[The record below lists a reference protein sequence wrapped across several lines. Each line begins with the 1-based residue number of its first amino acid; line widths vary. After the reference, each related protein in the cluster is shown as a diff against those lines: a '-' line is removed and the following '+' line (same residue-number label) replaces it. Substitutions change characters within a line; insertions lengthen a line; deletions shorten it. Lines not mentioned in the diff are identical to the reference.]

1 MTNHR
6 RMRHASVV
14 FVTLVLCVAAL
25 GPATAGPYDPS
36 YSDSSYVGAGSS
48 WPGVSS
54 HVGAGFSRS
63 AAMQLGDA
71 AVVAGSIKDETGGI
85 VAGAYV
91 MLSDERNRKLRAVSS
106 ADGAFVFGDV
116 APGRYD
122 LVVSHDGFAN
132 VYRTIDVTVGSHLSI
147 DVTMRVSLDQRV
159 EVVASLDD
167 FRRASGLSPL
177 GLMLGEQEIGVLPN
191 DPDLMYAVL
200 RELSAS
206 TGRADEVA
214 IYLDGQP
221 IASRLPPKELIQSIR
236 ISTNPFASEFAQ
248 PSAGLVEI
256 FTKPAASG
264 FRGEYQG
271 TFNDSSLNARNAF
284 EPRKTPSRTQSL
296 GGYLGGPLVPGRWSF
311 LAYGG
316 RWEREDRVVV
326 NTRLVDPATLTVRP
340 FVESVATPNQVSS
353 YSLRMDV
360 MPARQHVLSVELG
373 RLSESQ
379 RNGGLESGLDL
390 PERGVNRLA
399 RDDTGRL
406 ALVSSFEEGFGSELR
421 VTVHQRTSDDA
432 ALTTSPA
439 VLVLDTFQAGGNQA
453 RLSDHTTTRQTSLSH
468 ILSYTDSAQAVRGGV
483 QLDIVDVANQRASN
497 TAGTFI
503 FGAAVD
509 PAGNVIATPLE
520 RYQRTLQR
528 VPGYGPSSFSI
539 TRGEPS
545 IDFRDWRASLF
556 VQDDEQRSATVTSSL
571 GLRFD
576 LQKHARRSFLNVAP
590 RAGLAWAPGGN
601 PNHTVRAAAGLF
613 YSVIPPEVTSDPL
626 RYDGLKTVDLIVD
639 HPNFFTTVPP
649 QLDATVALAT
659 IRLDHP
665 VYAPMTSAA
674 TASYEWHGARALTSS
689 LGYTFRRSDRL
700 LRTIDL
706 NTPAPGTRT
715 LVRPDLG
722 PMLQF
727 DSTGQSM
734 THELRSTVRYGVA
747 PISVFGT
754 YTLRW
759 SRSNTDGLYTVAA
772 DAQTL
777 QGEFGRAGDDE
788 RQHGVVGTSL
798 SFPHDWSVSA
808 LLNVGSGRPFNI
820 TTGLDNNGDLLFVD
834 RPAVVAAGTV
844 GAIATPFGS
853 FNPNLAPGDLMVV
866 RNAGQGPRSFVL
878 NAGVAKTMRF
888 GGAASR
894 YVIFSASAEN
904 LTNYINFTDF
914 NGVITSPLFGQPN
927 RALNP
932 RRIELSARF
941 AF

>member
-1 MTNHR
+1 MTHQCR
-6 RMRHASVV
+6 GWLAFVV
-14 FVTLVLCVAAL
+14 FISLVSCFAAPR
-25 GPATAGPYDPS
+25 PANAGPYDAL
-36 YSDSSYVGAGSS
+36 YVG
-48 WPGVSS
+48 P
-54 HVGAGFSRS
+54 GFSGPGEGT
-63 AAMQLGDA
+63 AAMPLGDA
-71 AVVAGSIKDETGGI
+71 AVVTGSITDETGGA
-85 VAGAYV
+85 VAGV
-91 MLSDERNRKLRAVSS
+91 LVILTDERNKKLRAVSN
-106 ADGAFVFGDV
+106 ADGAFVFSDV
-116 APGRYD
+116 APGHYD
-122 LVVSHDGFAN
+122 LAASHRGFAN
-132 VYRTIDVTVGSHLSI
+132 VYRAVDVSVGTSLSVEI
-147 DVTMRVSLDQRV
+147 TMRVSLDQRV

-200 RELSAS
+200 RELAAS
-206 TGRADEVA
+206 TGRVDEVA

-221 IASRLPPKELIQSIR
+221 IAARLPPKEIIQSIR

-248 PSAGLVEI
+248 PAAGLVEI
-256 FTKPAASG
+256 FTKPTVSG

-284 EPRKTPSRTQSL
+284 EPHKTASRTHSL
-296 GGYLGGPLVPGRWSF
+296 GGYLGGPVVPGRWSF

-326 NTRLVDPATLTVRP
+326 NTRRVDPATLTPQP

-360 MPARQHVLSVELG
+360 MPAMQHVLSVEYG
-373 RLSESQ
+373 RLGESQ
-379 RNGGLESGLDL
+379 RNAGLESGLDL
-390 PERGVNRLA
+390 PERGVNRQV
-399 RDDTGRL
+399 RDNTGRL
-406 ALVSSFEEGFGSELR
+406 ALVSSFQEGFGSELR
-421 VTVHQRTSDDA
+421 VSVHQRTSDEA
-432 ALTTSPA
+432 ALTAGPA

-453 RLSDHTTTRQTSLSH
+453 RLSDHTTTRQASLSH
-468 ILSYTDSAQAVRGGV
+468 ILSYTDSVQAVRGGL
-483 QLDIVDVANQRASN
+483 QLDIVDVSNQRASN

-528 VPGYGPSSFSI
+528 IPGYGPSSFSI

-545 IDFRDWRASLF
+545 IDYKDWRASLF

-576 LQKHARRSFLNVAP
+576 LQKHARRSFLNLAP
-590 RAGLAWAPGGN
+590 RAGLAWTPAGN
-601 PNHTVRAAAGLF
+601 PNHTVRAAGGLF
-613 YSVIPPEVTSDPL
+613 YSVIPPEVITEPL

-639 HPNFFTTVPP
+639 NPNFFPTVPS
-649 QLDATVALAT
+649 QLGGTVAIQT
-659 IRLDHP
+659 VRLDHP
-665 VYAPMTSAA
+665 VYAPITSAA
-674 TASYEWHGARALTSS
+674 TASYEWHAARMLTSS
-689 LGYTFRRSDRL
+689 VGYTFRRGDRL
-700 LRTIDL
+700 LRTIDV
-706 NTPAPGTRT
+706 NTPTPGTRT
-715 LVRPDLG
+715 LLRPDLG

-727 DSTGQSM
+727 DSTGHSM

-759 SRSNTDGLYTVAA
+759 SRSDTDAVYTVAA

-777 QGEFGRAGDDE
+777 QGEYGRAGDDE
-788 RQHGVVGTSL
+788 RHHGVLGTSL
-798 SFPHDWSVSA
+798 SLPHDWSVSA
-808 LLNVGSGRPFNI
+808 LLTVGSGRPFNI

-834 RPAVVAAGTV
+834 RPAAVAPGAL

-853 FNPNLAPGDLMVV
+853 FDPYPEPGELLIV
-866 RNAGQGPRSFVL
+866 RNAGQGPRSFLL

-888 GGAASR
+888 GGGATPR

-904 LTNYINFTDF
+904 LTNYVNFTDF
-914 NGVITSPLFGQPN
+914 NGVVTSPLFGLPN

-932 RRIELSARF
+932 LRIELSARF